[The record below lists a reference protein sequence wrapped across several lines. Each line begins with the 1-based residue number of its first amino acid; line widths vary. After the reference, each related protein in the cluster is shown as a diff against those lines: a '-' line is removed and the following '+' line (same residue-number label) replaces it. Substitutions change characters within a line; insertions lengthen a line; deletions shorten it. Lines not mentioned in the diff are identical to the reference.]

1 MGKSKGTGDGKSN
14 RSSSSLTSTELPSDL
29 TTPPPFAQALYL
41 LSLYR
46 YSLLLLLFGLI
57 SVLLG
62 VALLA
67 MSLLLRSKTSSMN
80 LLESVPLYMPGLIVG
95 TLT

>member
-1 MGKSKGTGDGKSN
+1 M
-14 RSSSSLTSTELPSDL
+14 TSTELPSDL
-29 TTPPPFAQALYL
+29 TTPPRFAQAFYL